1 MKIATSLIVFAVF
14 FVVGLAA
21 NARPVKPSTPPPAP
35 APTPAAVS
43 YGAPTVQEIQVG
55 SIGGGSLLS
64 EKAGGSSITLI
75 EARGS
80 YSRVYYR
87 ENMQLGGEVHF
98 VSSSGGA
105 KSTSSFE
112 AGVFGNYNF
121 DTVLDRALYA
131 KVGLGTFTI
140 INDKGDN
147 ENKFGFLAGIGK
159 RFPIWD
165 HVNYN
170 PEARLYKKGDLDP
183 SFEIAF
189 LNVSLMW

>member
-1 MKIATSLIVFAVF
+1 MKLVSSLIVFAVF

-21 NARPVKPSTPPPAP
+21 NARPVKPSSAPAAP
-35 APTPAAVS
+35 APTPTAVS

-55 SIGGGSLLS
+55 SFGAGSLFS

-87 ENMQLGGEVHF
+87 ENMQIGGEAHF

-105 KSTSSFE
+105 KSTSYVE
-112 AGVFGNYNF
+112 LGVFGNYNF
-121 DTVLDRALYA
+121 DTVLDRSLYA
-131 KVGLGTFTI
+131 KVGLGTFNT

-147 ENKFGFLAGIGK
+147 ESKFGFLAGLGK

>member
-1 MKIATSLIVFAVF
+1 MKLVTSLIVFAVF
-14 FVVGLAA
+14 FAVGLAA

-35 APTPAAVS
+35 APTPSAVS
-43 YGAPTVQEIQVG
+43 YGAETTQEIQVG
-55 SIGGGSLLS
+55 AVGAGSLLS
-64 EKAGGSSITLI
+64 EKAAGSSITLI

-87 ENMQLGGEVHF
+87 ENAQLGGEVHF

-105 KSTSSFE
+105 KSTSYVE
-112 AGVFGNYNF
+112 AAVFGNWNF

-131 KVGLGTFTI
+131 KAGLGTFSI
-140 INDKGDN
+140 VNDKGDN
-147 ENKFGFLAGIGK
+147 ENKFGFLAGLGK
-159 RFPIWD
+159 RIPIWT

-189 LNVSLMW
+189 LNLSLMW